1 MAFLYQNAASMA
13 VCDIYVFLQ
22 QILCPYAEFLSVVS
36 RASSELKMLLSWKQA
51 AALSLLTRLK
61 LGMPWALGKSLPSI
75 IPKYDAP
82 KEHCVIPV

>member
-1 MAFLYQNAASMA
+1 MAFLYQNAASVA

-51 AALSLLTRLK
+51 AALSLLAHLMLR
-61 LGMPWALGKSLPSI
+61 MPWALGKSLPSI
-75 IPKYDAP
+75 LPKYDAP
-82 KEHCVIPV
+82 KEQCVISV

>member
-1 MAFLYQNAASMA
+1 MAFPYQNAASMA
-13 VCDIYVFLQ
+13 VCDIYVSLQ

-51 AALSLLTRLK
+51 AALSLLTHLM

-75 IPKYDAP
+75 FPKYDAP
-82 KEHCVIPV
+82 KEQCVISV